1 VGDCVKHFTHI
12 LVNYVDRL
20 SLIYQAGPSVIEG
33 DVVGEAGPAF
43 HESMLAG
50 PSLIYGEFIDTLD
63 WQNMH

>member
-1 VGDCVKHFTHI
+1 

-33 DVVGEAGPAF
+33 DEVGEAGPAF